1 MIEVSCAN
9 DNLMTLL
16 TVLIALLT
24 LSQTVIQVKAFR
36 RDYLF
41 VTD

>member
-16 TVLIALLT
+16 TVLIVLLT

>member
-24 LSQTVIQVKAFR
+24 LSQTVIQVKSF
-36 RDYLF
+36 
-41 VTD
+41 